1 MNVKVTVVQV
11 YLSILYSPVGHDN
24 DRGGEE
30 ADARHPLEDQPSSR
44 GLQPRARRRGQAR
57 AGRQSREVRTLSN

>member
-24 DRGGEE
+24 DRGREE
-30 ADARHPLEDQPSSR
+30 ADARHPLEDQPPGR
-44 GLQPRARRRGQAR
+44 GLQSRALRGQAR
-57 AGRQSREVRTLSN
+57 AGRQRQEVRTLSN

>member
-1 MNVKVTVVQV
+1 MNVQVTVVQA

-30 ADARHPLEDQPSSR
+30 ADARHPPEDQPPSR
-44 GLQPRARRRGQAR
+44 GLQPRALRGQAR
-57 AGRQSREVRTLSN
+57 AGRQRQKVWTLSN